1 VSEKSEIKRDKAKA
15 QKNSGRGKIQKG
27 DAIWRGFCVDYKEY
41 TESYSVSRKSWG
53 KICNDAWASGQLI
66 PALKIILGS
75 KEGYSKTRLA
85 VIEWSE
91 LEELLDYKEKYEVL
105 AAAEERRM
113 NEIRWAVERSMKA
126 LEEDQEDRRRE
137 FG

>member
-1 VSEKSEIKRDKAKA
+1 MSEKSEIKRDGAKA

-41 TESYSVSRKSWG
+41 TESYSVSRKSWS

-66 PALKIILGS
+66 PALKLILGS

-85 VIEWSE
+85 VIEWSV
-91 LEELLDYKEKYEVL
+91 LEELLDDADRWRRYEESVRVGYE
-105 AAAEERRM
+105 AALKQGEAEIRRM
-113 NEIRWAVERSMKA
+113 DDI
-126 LEEDQEDRRRE
+126 
-137 FG
+137 